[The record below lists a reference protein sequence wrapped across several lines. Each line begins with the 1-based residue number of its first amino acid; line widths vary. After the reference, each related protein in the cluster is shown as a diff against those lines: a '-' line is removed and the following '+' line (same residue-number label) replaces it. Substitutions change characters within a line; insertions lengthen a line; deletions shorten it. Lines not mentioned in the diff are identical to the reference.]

1 MTNYR
6 GERFFF
12 IMGLVMIALIIAG
25 FVPRGLMQPGGV
37 TATPLLLHIHGA
49 IFLSWFILFAVQARL
64 IGAGNLRLHKR
75 LGQLS
80 VLLAA
85 TMFVVAYF
93 VIRDAYS
100 RPDFS
105 IAGMPTATSIIFPF
119 TDMVNFAIA
128 YGLALANRGTPA
140 IHKRWMLLAG
150 ILMMDP
156 AAARIAGNLSAPP
169 PLILLIELALFV
181 ALIVYDVRTR
191 RRPSWATMCG
201 LGLFFAA
208 LASKFTVAHTPA
220 WANFVDAVFG

>member
-1 MTNYR
+1 MSNQR

-12 IMGLVMIALIIAG
+12 IMGLVLIALIVAG

-37 TATPLLLHIHGA
+37 AATPLLLHVHGA
-49 IFLSWFILFAVQARL
+49 IFLSWFLLFTVQAWL
-64 IGAGNLRLHKR
+64 VGAGNLALHKR

-85 TMFVVAYF
+85 MMFVAAYF
-93 VIRDAYS
+93 VICDAYS

-105 IAGMPTATSIIFPF
+105 IAGMPTAASLIFPVS
-119 TDMVNFAIA
+119 DMVNFAIA
-128 YGLALANRGTPA
+128 YGFALANRSTPA

-156 AAARIAGNLSAPP
+156 AAARIAANLSAPG
-169 PLILLIELALFV
+169 PLIIVIELALFV
-181 ALIVYDVRTR
+181 ALIAYDVRTR
-191 RRPSWATMCG
+191 RRPSWPTLCG

-208 LASKFTVAHTPA
+208 LASKFTIAHTLA
-220 WANFVDAVFG
+220 WANFVEIVFG